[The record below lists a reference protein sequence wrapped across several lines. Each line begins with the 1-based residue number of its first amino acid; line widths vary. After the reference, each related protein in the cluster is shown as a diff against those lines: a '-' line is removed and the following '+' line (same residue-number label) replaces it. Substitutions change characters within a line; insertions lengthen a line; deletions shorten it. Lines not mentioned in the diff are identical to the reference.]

1 MAGSAAATPDQ
12 PFHARSISLP
22 SRTHPVALRV
32 EDELHKLKTA
42 APSMWWS
49 TEKMCSGLRGVG
61 DLYNSVGDLLRL
73 PSLEQRAVFSSAQK
87 KRLEEEL
94 EISVVLL
101 DLVDNMKDV
110 LVAMKDHVQDLRL
123 ALRRRGNKITLGK
136 ERRHALIGKEL
147 QKSVNR
153 CCKASKQMD
162 ERCGS
167 FETLDRDSD
176 LSMVIR
182 VLIESRDIT
191 LSVLRSV
198 LHLLSTPWQSQK
210 GRRWSIISKA
220 MQKRKVA
227 CDGTHE
233 LSFDSSLRCILNKDV
248 DDDRI
253 LQAQE
258 QLMAAE
264 DTIEALETGLQSLLR
279 RLIQC
284 RVSFLNIL
292 SLN

>member
-1 MAGSAAATPDQ
+1 MAGSAATSDQ
-12 PFHARSISLP
+12 PFHARSISLT
-22 SRTHPVALRV
+22 SRTHPIALRV
-32 EDELHKLKTA
+32 EEELHKLKTA
-42 APSMWWS
+42 ATSTWS
-49 TEKMCSGLRGVG
+49 SAEKVCSGLRGVG
-61 DLYNSVGDLLRL
+61 DLYSSVGDLLRL
-73 PSLEQRAVFSSAQK
+73 PSLERAVFSSAQK

-110 LVAMKDHVQDLRL
+110 LVAMKDHVQDLSL
-123 ALRRRGNKITLGK
+123 TLRRRGNKITQGK
-136 ERRHALIGKEL
+136 ERRHALTGKEL

-153 CCKASKQMD
+153 CCKASKHMD

-198 LHLLSTPWQSQK
+198 LHLLSTPWQKQK
-210 GRRWSIISKA
+210 GRTWSIISKA

-227 CDGTHE
+227 CENTHE
-233 LSFDSSLRCILNKDV
+233 LSFDSSLQCILNKDV
-248 DDDRI
+248 DDERI

-264 DTIEALETGLQSLLR
+264 DTIEVVETELQSLLR

>member
-1 MAGSAAATPDQ
+1 MAGSAATSDQ
-12 PFHARSISLP
+12 PFRARSVSLP
-22 SRTHPVALRV
+22 SRTHPIAVRV
-32 EDELHKLKTA
+32 EEELRKLKTA
-42 APSMWWS
+42 ATSMWSS
-49 TEKMCSGLRGVG
+49 TEKVCGGLRGVG

-73 PSLEQRAVFSSAQK
+73 PSLERAVFSSAQK

-101 DLVDNMKDV
+101 DLVDNMKGV
-110 LVAMKDHVQDLRL
+110 LVAMKDHVQDLSL
-123 ALRRRGNKITLGK
+123 TLRRRGNKITQGK
-136 ERRHALIGKEL
+136 ERRRSLSGKEL

-176 LSMVIR
+176 LSMVMR

-198 LHLLSTPWQSQK
+198 LHLLSTPWQRQK

-227 CDGTHE
+227 CENTHE

-248 DDDRI
+248 DDGRI
-253 LQAQE
+253 LHAQE

-264 DTIEALETGLQSLLR
+264 DTIEALETELQSLLR

-284 RVSFLNIL
+284 RVAFLNIL